1 MKKNYEIRINNNNK
15 YQDIKINHV
24 RQLQAYFTTNG
35 NNIILKDT
43 RHNKR
48 VILPYDYAQ
57 RGVKEITL
65 KYLKQERKIKIDS
78 FTCVEGNKTIIYFNT
93 LDFATQI
100 K

>member
-1 MKKNYEIRINNNNK
+1 MKNYEIRINNNNK
-15 YQDIKINHV
+15 YQNIKINHV
-24 RQLQAYFTTNG
+24 RQIQAYFGNT

-57 RGVKEITL
+57 NGLKEIAL
-65 KYLKQERKIKIDS
+65 NYLNNKCKIKIDS
-78 FTCVEGNKTIIYFNT
+78 FTCVEANKTIIYFNT

-100 K
+100 KKG